1 MRLKKIIAGI
11 HGKIDY
17 VQQEQAFID
26 NEHTNILNIFEL
38 TKKIKRKYLTYFT

>member
-26 NEHTNILNIFEL
+26 NEHTNILNTIGL
-38 TKKIKRKYLTYFT
+38 NKN